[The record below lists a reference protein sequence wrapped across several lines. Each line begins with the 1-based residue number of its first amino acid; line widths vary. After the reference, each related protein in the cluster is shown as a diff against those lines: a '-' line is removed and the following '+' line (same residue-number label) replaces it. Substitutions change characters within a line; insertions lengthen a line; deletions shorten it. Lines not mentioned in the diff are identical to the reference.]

1 MLFSSPCPSP
11 LTPLPLEP
19 TSHPHPAMTARPRP
33 GSAGELNETPV
44 AAVLARRA
52 RNAAKRLKR
61 VSEIEDAAVAG
72 KELNEDQVRAG
83 GGGGGG
89 VALLDE
95 VLDRGGLKWPV
106 PAVLGGWAAAPG
118 GVGVGAERTGREGCR
133 SRVRAP
139 ALSLTPMRGCRVGRP
154 LPRESAPAGLPAPS
168 WRGTH
173 AYRLVLHDVRGR
185 CGPQGGRAHAATGKG
200 GGPARTVRADLAL
213 NQQPSPPPPTPLFSA
228 PPSPRRSAS
237 LAPWKSWTP

>member
-72 KELNEDQVRAG
+72 KELNEDQVRAKKG

-89 VALLDE
+89 
-95 VLDRGGLKWPV
+95 RI
-106 PAVLGGWAAAPG
+106 
-118 GVGVGAERTGREGCR
+118 
-133 SRVRAP
+133 VR
-139 ALSLTPMRGCRVGRP
+139 
-154 LPRESAPAGLPAPS
+154 
-168 WRGTH
+168 
-173 AYRLVLHDVRGR
+173 
-185 CGPQGGRAHAATGKG
+185 
-200 GGPARTVRADLAL
+200 
-213 NQQPSPPPPTPLFSA
+213 
-228 PPSPRRSAS
+228 
-237 LAPWKSWTP
+237 